1 MKTRSRMMKKCRN
14 LKNEI
19 KTRWGTFFAAAFSF
33 VNRLQKKEKEKI
45 ASSIANLQAAGK
57 TCPKTSWVVKKPAS
71 SPLGPSK
78 DDEMTAEVGLQP
90 SHNLAWTKTKMGFVG
105 SGCEKAKHHLNP
117 SPKRPK
123 TRGNRRKD
131 MSQNMLGRQKTKTKM
146 GLVGSGCEKDKHHL
160 NPSPK
165 RPKTRGNRRK
175 DMSQNKLG
183 RQKNSALSFGAL

>member
-1 MKTRSRMMKKCRN
+1 MRKGQTPPKSEPKTT
-14 LKNEI
+14 KNAT
-19 KTRWGTFFAAAFSF
+19 KPQAQKRPKRCLRTH
-33 VNRLQKKEKEKI
+33 KKEKEKI
-45 ASSIANLQAAGK
+45 ASSIANLQGAGK

-78 DDEMTAEVGLQP
+78 DNEMTAEVGLQP
-90 SHNLAWTKTKMGFVG
+90 SHNLAWTKTKMSFVG
-105 SGCEKAKHHLNP
+105 SGCEKDKHHLNP

-123 TRGNRRKD
+123 RRGNRRKD
-131 MSQNMLGRQKTKTKM
+131 MSQNKLGRQKTKTKM